1 MTTTPPPV
9 YPESEPRIRARGL
22 LAWILGDEHS
32 DVEDRLAAGDALAAL
47 QDPVPA
53 DMTLAPAPEA
63 PGSLEDA
70 RNLLDDAGRLE
81 TTPRGIV
88 AVSLA
93 LHHLRRAAPPTP

>member
-1 MTTTPPPV
+1 MSATPV
-9 YPESEPRIRARGL
+9 YPESEPRVRARGL
-22 LAWILGDEHS
+22 LAWILGDQSS

-53 DMTLAPAPEA
+53 DMVLAPAPETA
-63 PGSLEDA
+63 GSIEDA
-70 RNLLDDAGRLE
+70 RNVLEDAARVE

-93 LHHLRRAAPPTP
+93 LHHLRRAAPPSP

>member
-1 MTTTPPPV
+1 MSTTPPF
-9 YPESEPRIRARGL
+9 YPESEPRVRARGL
-22 LAWILGDEHS
+22 LTWILGHEHS
-32 DVEDRLAAGDALAAL
+32 DVDDRLAAGDALAAL

-53 DMTLAPAPEA
+53 GTTLAPAPET

-70 RNLLDDAGRLE
+70 RNLLEDAGGLE

-93 LHHLRRAAPPTP
+93 LHHLRRAAPPSP

>member
-1 MTTTPPPV
+1 MSTTPPV
-9 YPESEPRIRARGL
+9 YPESEPRARARGL

-47 QDPVPA
+47 QDPLPA
-53 DMTLAPAPEA
+53 DMTLAPAPET
-63 PGSLEDA
+63 PGSLAEAQGLLEDA
-70 RNLLDDAGRLE
+70 SHWE

-93 LHHLRRAAPPTP
+93 LHHLRRVVPPAL

>member
-1 MTTTPPPV
+1 MNTTPPV
-9 YPESEPRIRARGL
+9 YPESEPRVCARGL

-32 DVEDRLAAGDALAAL
+32 DVEDRLAAGDALAVL
-47 QDPVPA
+47 HDPVPA
-53 DMTLAPAPEA
+53 GTTLAPAPET

-70 RNLLDDAGRLE
+70 RTLLEDAAREE

-93 LHHLRRAAPPTP
+93 LHHLRRTAPPSP